1 MMGST
6 ITDKLG
12 NIDERKLYTII
23 LNTGNIIQHK
33 ENILYVDI
41 PKIIL
46 NRLSVE
52 HNAKFLLGNYHNK
65 INKERI
71 EFINNNIEKIRS
83 FNNKTLMK

>member
-23 LNTGNIIQHK
+23 INTGNIIQHK

-46 NRLSVE
+46 NRLT
-52 HNAKFLLGNYHNK
+52 LGFK
-65 INKERI
+65 
-71 EFINNNIEKIRS
+71 S
-83 FNNKTLMK
+83 L